1 MNPRALA
8 TRLFLASSAAVL
20 LTACATI
27 RNGGAPDPSFDIDK
41 DLEQLASQFKPAENI
56 AAFYADPTAMERNR
70 IVAGRL
76 VLLDIRYI
84 QFIRSLTSEKQ
95 SLDAATEVLGLTL
108 SLAGA
113 STSALRAKTNLA
125 ALNAGVTGV
134 KGTADKYYFLE
145 KTIPALVSAMN
156 AGRKAVLVR
165 ILNGMASDLT
175 SYPFERALVDLN
187 EYYMAGTLSGA
198 VNAVQADANDKEKAQ
213 DMALAK
219 IVPLQPADIDRKAA
233 LTAIVGSL
241 TASDLGKAK
250 AALAVLEGTAA
261 SPPASIEDAQ
271 VRLQQFVRTARTV
284 AQIDSVEAAFS
295 SAKLR

>member
-1 MNPRALA
+1 MNPGALA
-8 TRLFLASSAAVL
+8 IKLLLAASSAVL
-20 LTACATI
+20 MTACATI
-27 RNGGAPDPSFDIDK
+27 RNGGAPDPSFDVDQ

-56 AAFYADPTAMERNR
+56 SAFYADPTATERNR
-70 IVAGRL
+70 IITGRL
-76 VLLDIRYI
+76 VLLDIRYV

-156 AGRKAVLVR
+156 AGRKVVLVR

-175 SYPFERALVDLN
+175 NYPFERALVDLN
-187 EYYMAGTLSGA
+187 EYYMAGTLTGA
-198 VNAVQADANDKEKAQ
+198 VNAVQADATDKEKVQ

-219 IVPLQPADIDRKAA
+219 IVPLKPADIDRKAA

-241 TASDLGKAK
+241 TADDLGKAT
-250 AALAVLEGTAA
+250 AALAILEGASAA
-261 SPPASIEDAQ
+261 PPGSIEDAQ

-284 AQIDSVEAAFS
+284 TEISSVEAAFS